1 MAVVDDV
8 RQILDLARWRIAA
21 RPGLGRFVVVGQRME
36 VLVGRGSLR
45 ELVVVVVAAA
55 AAAAC
60 SIRLM
65 SFRSSW
71 EGFEGRI

>member
-1 MAVVDDV
+1 MAAVVDDV

-21 RPGLGRFVVVGQRME
+21 RPGLGSFVVAGQRIE
-36 VLVGRGSLR
+36 VLAVRGSLR
-45 ELVVVVVAAA
+45 ELVA

-60 SIRLM
+60 GSRLM
-65 SFRSSW
+65 PFWSSW